1 MRYVGKVVSEVTAA
15 ISIGRQQW
23 CRKHPLSGGKKGEV
37 WHGGVIVH
45 ALG

>member
-1 MRYVGKVVSEVTAA
+1 VGKVVSKVTVG
-15 ISIGRQQW
+15 ISIEQQQR
-23 CRKHPLSGGKKGEV
+23 CRKHSLSGGKKGEV